1 MKTSL
6 ALLACFSSLWREA
19 AASRQPNILFILTDD
34 QDWHMK
40 SLKHMPLL
48 QKYLINEGTL
58 YSNHYCTVALCCPSR
73 VNLWTGRAAHNTNV
87 NVWAP
92 YGGYPKIVRE
102 GINDNYLPHWLQAA
116 GYNTYYSGKL
126 WNHHTVENY
135 NQPYA
140 GGFNGSDFL
149 LDPHTYQY
157 LNATMTRNGAPPV
170 NYAGQYSPDLT
181 AQKAYGFLDD
191 ALSNEEPWF
200 LVHAPIAPHGTVDL
214 TPNFF
219 SDAPKYAKR
228 HAHLFKDYIIPR
240 DESFNPEVQ
249 GGVSWVKELPRLND
263 TVIAYNDE
271 YQRARLR
278 ALQSVDEM
286 VETMIK
292 KVEAAGQL
300 DNTYIIYTTDNGYH
314 ISQHR
319 MHPGKECGFE
329 TDVHIP
335 LIIRGRGVP
344 AGHISQA
351 VTAHTDLAST
361 IMSLAGRALPDTD
374 GTPIPLSIDA
384 EAESKQEHVTIEYWG
399 LAIPEGVF
407 GWYGENNMS
416 DPGYG
421 APGHAADKNT
431 YKAIR
436 VIGESYNIYYSV
448 WCTNEKEFYDLKVR
462 NLLSAEHSSASYSL
476 RGRSFDQITPRLD
489 ALMMVLKSCKGRT
502 CVEPWRELH
511 PSGDVNSLL
520 ESLKPEFDAF
530 YQDQP
535 KVSFSD
541 CKVAYF
547 PEFEGPME
555 VNKFENSEDAWW
567 WPKELKRGVSN
578 RDHKYRGRWSH
589 WT

>member
-1 MKTSL
+1 MKTSI
-6 ALLACFSSLWREA
+6 AFLACLSSLWREA
-19 AASRQPNILFILTDD
+19 VASRQPNILFILTDD
-34 QDWHMK
+34 QDWHME

-87 NVWAP
+87 SKTQEDVWAP

-228 HAHLFKDYIIPR
+228 HAHLF
-240 DESFNPEVQ
+240 NPDVQ

-292 KVEAAGQL
+292 KVGAAGQL

-335 LIIRGRGVP
+335 LIIRGPGVP

-361 IMSLAGRALPDTD
+361 IMGLAGQALPDTD

-384 EAESKQEHVTIEYWG
+384 EAGSKQEHVTIEYWG

-407 GWYGENNMS
+407 GWY
-416 DPGYG
+416 
-421 APGHAADKNT
+421 DKNT

-448 WCTNEKEFYDLKVR
+448 WCTNEKEFYDLKTDPGEVR
-462 NLLSAEHSSASYSL
+462 NLLSEEHNSASYSL
-476 RGRSFDQITPRLD
+476 GGRLFDQIIPRLD

-511 PSGDVNSLL
+511 PSGDVSSLI
-520 ESLKPEFDAF
+520 ESLKAEFDAF
-530 YQDQP
+530 YQEQP

-555 VNKFENSEDAWW
+555 VNKFKEDSEDAWW
-567 WPKELKRGVSN
+567 WPKELKRDVSN
-578 RDHKYRGRWSH
+578 SDHKYRGRWSH